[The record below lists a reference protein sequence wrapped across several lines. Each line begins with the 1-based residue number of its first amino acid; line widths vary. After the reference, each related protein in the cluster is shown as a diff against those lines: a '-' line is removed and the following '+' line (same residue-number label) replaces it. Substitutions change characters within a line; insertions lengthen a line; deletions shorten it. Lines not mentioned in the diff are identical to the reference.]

1 MKQKPGRI
9 IILSGPS
16 GVGKGSV
23 NNELFKDKNLNLTYS
38 VSMTTRA
45 PREGEVDGVN
55 YFFVTRE
62 YFEEQIKKDAFIECA
77 EFIGNYYGTPKSYVY
92 EQIQAGKNVILE
104 IEVKGAMQVL
114 AQDTKKEILSIF
126 LMPPSLTELKNR
138 IKKRGTESSEIIK
151 QRMDKALLEIP
162 LKWNY
167 QYVIENDN
175 LINAVDKIKDVL
187 QKEDALCS
195 DARQSRY
202 WYLFGVV
209 KEVITMRYLYFVENW
224 KLNVLELVEDNHRVK
239 SEDFD
244 FMNHLTVILSD
255 RIYEDV
261 LAHGF
266 VNSLVDKDF
275 ISKKV
280 EKLMLEVDFFSLK
293 QTKLD

>member
-1 MKQKPGRI
+1 MKNKPGRI

-23 NNELFKDKNLNLTYS
+23 NNELFQDKNLNLTYS

-62 YFEEQIKKDAFIECA
+62 YFEEQIKKDAFIEYA
-77 EFIGNYYGTPKSYVY
+77 EFIGNFYGTPKSYVY

-114 AQDTKKEILSIF
+114 DKDKNKEILSIF

-138 IKKRGTESSEIIK
+138 IKKRGTESSKIIK

-162 LKWNY
+162 LKWHY

-175 LINAVDKIKDVL
+175 LVNAVDKIKDVL
-187 QKEDALCS
+187 QKENALSS

-202 WYLFGVV
+202 WYLFDVV
-209 KEVITMRYLYFVENW
+209 KEIVTMRYLYFVENW
-224 KLNVLELVEDNHRVK
+224 KINVLEQVDSTHRVK
-239 SEDFD
+239 NQDFD
-244 FMNHLTVILSD
+244 FLNHLTVILSD

-266 VNSLVDKDF
+266 INSIVDKDF
-275 ISKKV
+275 ISKKI